1 MAKLDKILEALVKL
15 IPEDVGA
22 LKKLPGNIFNPLIDL
37 PNTKSK
43 VDDLIEEEI
52 KDYYGD
58 IYDEDEL
65 QDLINQTS
73 TQDRAEILNT
83 YDSDGSIV
91 KEMIEEA
98 KELYD
103 IDINKMLDDAMKG
116 E

>member
-22 LKKLPGNIFNPLIDL
+22 LKKLPIFNPLIDL
-37 PNTKSK
+37 PNTKRK

-52 KDYYGD
+52 TDYYGD

-103 IDINKMLDDAMKG
+103 IDINTMLDDAMKDK
-116 E
+116 

>member
-1 MAKLDKILEALVKL
+1 M
-15 IPEDVGA
+15 
-22 LKKLPGNIFNPLIDL
+22 
-37 PNTKSK
+37 
-43 VDDLIEEEI
+43 
-52 KDYYGD
+52 
-58 IYDEDEL
+58 

-98 KELYD
+98 QELYN

-116 E
+116 D